1 LPASLKEAQ
10 DILATDHDFLLA
22 GGVFSEDLIEHWI
35 AFKMDE
41 EYYQVRSRPHSYEME
56 LYFDV

>member
-1 LPASLKEAQ
+1 MLKEAL